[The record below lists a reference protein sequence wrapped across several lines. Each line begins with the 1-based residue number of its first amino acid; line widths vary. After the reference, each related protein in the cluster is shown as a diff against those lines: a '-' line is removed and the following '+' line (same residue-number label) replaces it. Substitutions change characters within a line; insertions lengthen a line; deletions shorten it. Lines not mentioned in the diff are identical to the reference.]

1 MKIILSFEEVKRFKE
16 TIDSVEV
23 GLSEQVINSLK
34 KNKIITCNVDIFNQ
48 RVTIIVNE
56 GYMVEF
62 LDAYNRLIMIFSIKV
77 KSFMKT
83 VETFQEET
91 QGIIQKYNKGGDKNA

>member
-1 MKIILSFEEVKRFKE
+1 MKITLSFEEVKRFKE

-34 KNKIITCNVDIFNQ
+34 KNKIITCNVDMFNQ

-62 LDAYNRLIMIFSIKV
+62 LDVYNRLVMIFSIKV

-91 QGIIQKYNKGGDKNA
+91 QGIIKKYSKGGDKNA